1 MLRDE
6 LHVTREKHLLHG
18 DELLQAK
25 SKIHVVKIKYMLPT
39 VKDDVHEI
47 EREAQACKRKLQ
59 HSKI

>member
-25 SKIHVVKIKYMLPT
+25 NKIHVVKKGICMLGNKSST

-47 EREAQACKRKLQ
+47 
-59 HSKI
+59 